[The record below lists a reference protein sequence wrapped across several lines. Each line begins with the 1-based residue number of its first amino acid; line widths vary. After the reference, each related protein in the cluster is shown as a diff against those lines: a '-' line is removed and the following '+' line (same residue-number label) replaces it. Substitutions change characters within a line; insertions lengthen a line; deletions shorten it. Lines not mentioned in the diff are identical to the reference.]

1 MNIILWIITSIMW
14 SLWWAF
20 RKKSSEHSTLPNW
33 LFVLIWPMIGIVFI
47 YSLVFILWINTEIFL
62 NPYIVFLLIIA
73 WIVDWLW
80 AILEAW
86 IYKKVKISK
95 ILPYAS
101 FDKLFVI
108 VIWFI
113 LFYWNEW
120 YTSFTTL
127 IVALF
132 TVFVIILFSIDFKN
146 FKLEKVIIRYILV
159 KLLYAIA
166 TLTMWSVLLSY
177 TTMDVFAV
185 IILVYLTFH
194 VTLNLFLKK
203 DFKQITKQSKNFYKY
218 RLISSTVWRA
228 SFILWMFII
237 ETSGVLVASLLS
249 FITIVFS
256 ILSMKFILNDT
267 PTKKQILLAFTVIIL
282 IGIWYYFK

>member
-62 NPYIVFLLIIA
+62 NPYVIFLLIIA
-73 WIVDWLW
+73 WIIDWLW

-101 FDKLFVI
+101 FDKLFII

-146 FKLEKVIIRYILV
+146 FKLEKVIIQYISV

-194 VTLNLFLKK
+194 VTLNLFLRK

-256 ILSMKFILNDT
+256 ILSMKFILNDI